1 MQIKTSKVTANSCGW
16 SNIRKPN
23 LCNLKIVPH
32 LKDKFLE
39 CITDHMDIGKEDQSA
54 KKASTSTKLAEKL
67 TYPCRCKMC

>member
-1 MQIKTSKVTANSCGW
+1 MQ
-16 SNIRKPN
+16 
-23 LCNLKIVPH
+23 PH

-39 CITDHMDIGKEDQSA
+39 CITDHMGIGKEDQSA